1 MYFKGDSGS
10 GLVEY
15 LDKNEERAV
24 LIAIHITEGMANR
37 VMRHLDWIY
46 NCVNDTNKC

>member
-10 GLVEY
+10 GLIEY
-15 LDKNEERAV
+15 LDENEERAV
-24 LIAIHITEGMANR
+24 LIGIHIVKGASNR
-37 VMRHLDWIY
+37 VIDHLDWIY